1 MNFFGGSTTKASRKA
16 RTTNHIKTTTCS
28 NARVNQQTTAY
39 RDLRGMDGWWVG
51 GKPNFP
57 LGSSSITI

>member
-28 NARVNQQTTAY
+28 NARVNQT
-39 RDLRGMDGWWVG
+39 D
-51 GKPNFP
+51 N
-57 LGSSSITI
+57 SIP